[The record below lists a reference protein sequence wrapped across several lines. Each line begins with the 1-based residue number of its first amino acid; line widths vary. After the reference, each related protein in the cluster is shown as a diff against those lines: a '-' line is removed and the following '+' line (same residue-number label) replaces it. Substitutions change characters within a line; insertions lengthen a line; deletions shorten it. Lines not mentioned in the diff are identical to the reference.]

1 MHPDR
6 PLPVLIGGLV
16 TLAFVGLAVYIVRST
31 PSGTRA
37 RVLTAAATLMASLP
51 AVLLAL
57 SGRR

>member
-1 MHPDR
+1 MQPDHP
-6 PLPVLIGGLV
+6 LSVLVGGLI

-37 RVLTAAATLMASLP
+37 RVLTATATLMASLP
-51 AVLLAL
+51 AVLFAL